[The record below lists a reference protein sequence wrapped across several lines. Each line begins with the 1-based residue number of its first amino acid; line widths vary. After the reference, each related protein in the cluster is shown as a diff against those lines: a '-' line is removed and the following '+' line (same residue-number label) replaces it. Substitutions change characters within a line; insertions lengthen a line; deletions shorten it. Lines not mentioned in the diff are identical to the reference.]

1 MLGCAIGLLSGA
13 QRRQHHN
20 NERKGNFSHQ
30 RFYHDLE
37 YSQEIIGTPPIFF
50 PLPLRNCQL
59 PLKNGRSKTNDMCA
73 YRFHYGRPNRRARRS
88 ECGLKRPSAVFDRHT
103 TVRSS
108 MTSMPRLLAD
118 STSRNNLRGSLN
130 NRRIDEH
137 THCSAFGPKADIRH
151 SSF

>member
-37 YSQEIIGTPPIFF
+37 YSQAIIGTPPIFF

-59 PLKNGRSKTNDMCA
+59 PRKNGRSKTNEYVRINEGDSA
-73 YRFHYGRPNRRARRS
+73 DLPQTGWSYRFQYGRPNRRARRS
-88 ECGLKRPSAVFDRHT
+88 ECALKRPSAVFDRQY
-103 TVRSS
+103 
-108 MTSMPRLLAD
+108 
-118 STSRNNLRGSLN
+118 GQ
-130 NRRIDEH
+130 
-137 THCSAFGPKADIRH
+137 
-151 SSF
+151 